1 MNACLWRRRLS
12 MKKIIVPFVFLGVL
26 FFSCTNGMVDSR
38 NINENYSGKIYLASS
53 GLSDYTQ
60 RSVSSIGFQTTGNP
74 NAVPEVFVVKGC
86 DAAILSEQEVVLAV
100 KTCLEGKTLVIDC
113 PTAKQL
119 DAFKDRID
127 AVLSIPAEDGEESE
141 FKYEY
146 LKDQSDISPNSIY
159 EIIPE
164 KVSDG
169 LACTESDSAI
179 LANSTN
185 YGAIALRQGQ
195 IYFVHDINDAL
206 SLDSANVKA
215 DCSRVVENSIK
226 NFVEWIKNPEAEEE
240 RTLSGKE
247 SAINALRSVTSEAA
261 LESAKKA
268 QSAVHNFTA
277 TFTTN
282 ERTHYDGRYEGRAEN
297 VQIYIDVW
305 SACDIA
311 AQKEWYLVK
320 TSVVC
325 NNQQLNNVTEWSDKY
340 VSPYFEKCSIKSY
353 VNGATVDASKC
364 SPQNSA
370 GSTNFTSGSGFSIG
384 ANAGLNSSGPSA
396 GLSVGYSV
404 SQSSSRS
411 IPDISVKFEPA
422 ADQHSA
428 KWSFTAPKVE
438 GYWDGLV
445 SKCNGAKSIQTNAV
459 TFDTYTIYTRPSNFA
474 PKYKTI
480 ELTTTVNVNLE
491 MLTSWIGG
499 LGRLTSRWYDRS
511 TGWIYFDYIKKPS
524 NLVGE
529 YIMSFSAPEGTTP
542 ERYELLNKALRDY
555 IDDWE
560 TNVKYYTFGDIT
572 SPNGPLDKVAKSY
585 FSGPKQKITTN
596 KDVLKDRGFS
606 GKYTFYIRN
615 VSTGKNVTSFDVT
628 F

>member
-1 MNACLWRRRLS
+1 
-12 MKKIIVPFVFLGVL
+12 MKKILIPFVFLAVL
-26 FFSCTNGMVDSR
+26 FFSCSNGMVDSR
-38 NINENYSGKIYLASS
+38 DIGNENYSGKIYLASY

-60 RSVSSIGFQTTGNP
+60 RSVSAVGFQTTENP
-74 NAVPEVFVVKGC
+74 NAVPEVFVVKGS
-86 DAAILSEQEVVLAV
+86 DAAVLSEQEVVLAV
-100 KTCLEGKTLVIDC
+100 KTCLEGKTLIIDS
-113 PTAKQL
+113 PSEGQL
-119 DAFKDRID
+119 ESFKNRID
-127 AVLSIPAEDGEESE
+127 AVLSIPAEDGEENV

-146 LKDQSDISPNSIY
+146 LKDQSEISPNSIY
-159 EIIPE
+159 GIIPE
-164 KVSDG
+164 KSTG
-169 LACTESDSAI
+169 GFGSAEFDSAI
-179 LANSTN
+179 PADNKN

-195 IYFVHDINDAL
+195 IYFVHKIDDAVNL
-206 SLDSANVKA
+206 GAENLKTDYTNVEE
-215 DCSRVVENSIK
+215 SSIK
-226 NFVEWIKNPEAEEE
+226 SFVEWIKNPEAEEE
-240 RTLSGKE
+240 RTLSGKK

-277 TFTTN
+277 TFKTN
-282 ERTHYDGRYEGRAEN
+282 ERTHYDGRYEGRSEN

-305 SACDIA
+305 CACDIS

-340 VSPYFEKCSIKSY
+340 VSPYFEKCTIKSY

-384 ANAGLNSSGPSA
+384 ANAGVNSSGPSA

-445 SKCNGAKSIQTNAV
+445 TKCNGAKSIQTNAV

-499 LGRLTSRWYDRS
+499 LGRLTSRWYDQS
-511 TGWIYFDYIKKPS
+511 TGWIYYDYIKKPS
-524 NLVGE
+524 NLSGE

-555 IDDWE
+555 IDDWG
-560 TNVKYYTFGDIT
+560 TNVKYYTFGDKN
-572 SPNGPLDKVAKSY
+572 SPNGPLDKTAKAY

-615 VSTGKNVTSFDVT
+615 VSTGKNVASFDVT

>member
-1 MNACLWRRRLS
+1 
-12 MKKIIVPFVFLGVL
+12 MKKILIPFVFLAVL
-26 FFSCTNGMVDSR
+26 FFSCSNGMVDSR
-38 NINENYSGKIYLASS
+38 DIGNENYSGKIYLASY

-60 RSVSSIGFQTTGNP
+60 RSVSAVGFQTTENP
-74 NAVPEVFVVKGC
+74 NTVPEVFVVKGS
-86 DAAILSEQEVVLAV
+86 DAAVLSEQEVVLAV
-100 KTCLEGKTLVIDC
+100 KTCLEGKTLIIDS
-113 PTAKQL
+113 PSEGQL
-119 DAFKDRID
+119 ESFKNRID
-127 AVLSIPAEDGEESE
+127 AVLSIPAEDDGEND
-141 FKYEY
+141 FRYEY
-146 LKDQSDISPNSIY
+146 LKDQSEISPNSIY
-159 EIIPE
+159 GIIPE
-164 KVSDG
+164 KS
-169 LACTESDSAI
+169 TEGFGSAEFDSAI
-179 LANSTN
+179 PADNKN

-195 IYFVHDINDAL
+195 IYFVHKIDDAVNL
-206 SLDSANVKA
+206 GAENLKTDYTNVEE
-215 DCSRVVENSIK
+215 SSIK
-226 NFVEWIKNPEAEEE
+226 SFVEWIKNPEAEEE
-240 RTLSGKE
+240 RTLSGKK

-261 LESAKKA
+261 LENAKKA

-277 TFTTN
+277 TFKTN
-282 ERTHYDGRYEGRAEN
+282 ERTHYDGRYEGRSEN

-305 SACDIA
+305 CACDIS

-340 VSPYFEKCSIKSY
+340 VSPYFEKCTIKSY

-384 ANAGLNSSGPSA
+384 ANAGVNSSGPTA

-499 LGRLTSRWYDRS
+499 LGRLTSRWYDQS
-511 TGWIYFDYIKKPS
+511 TGWIYYDYIKKPS
-524 NLVGE
+524 NLSGE

-555 IDDWE
+555 IDDWG
-560 TNVKYYTFGDIT
+560 TNVKYYTFGDKN
-572 SPNGPLDKVAKSY
+572 SPNGPLDKTAKAY

-615 VSTGKNVTSFDVT
+615 VSTGKNVASFDVT

>member
-1 MNACLWRRRLS
+1 
-12 MKKIIVPFVFLGVL
+12 MKKILIPFVFLAVL
-26 FFSCTNGMVDSR
+26 FFSCSNGMVDSR
-38 NINENYSGKIYLASS
+38 GIDNENYSGKIYLASY

-60 RSVSSIGFQTTGNP
+60 RSVSAVGFQTTENP
-74 NAVPEVFVVKGC
+74 NAVPEVFVVKGS
-86 DAAILSEQEVVLAV
+86 DAAVLSEQEVVLAV
-100 KTCLEGKTLVIDC
+100 KTCLEGKTLIIDS
-113 PTAKQL
+113 PSEGQL
-119 DAFKDRID
+119 ESFKNRID
-127 AVLSIPAEDGEESE
+127 AVLSIPAEDGEENV

-146 LKDQSDISPNSIY
+146 LKDQSEISPNSIY

-164 KVSDG
+164 KSTG
-169 LACTESDSAI
+169 GFGSAEFDSAI
-179 LANSTN
+179 PADNKN

-195 IYFVHDINDAL
+195 IYFVHKIDDAVNL
-206 SLDSANVKA
+206 GAENLKTDYTNVEE
-215 DCSRVVENSIK
+215 SSIK
-226 NFVEWIKNPEAEEE
+226 SFVEWIKNPEAEEE
-240 RTLSGKE
+240 RTLSGKK

-277 TFTTN
+277 TFKTN
-282 ERTHYDGRYEGRAEN
+282 ERTHYDGRYEGRSEN

-305 SACDIA
+305 CACDIS

-384 ANAGLNSSGPSA
+384 ANAGVNSSGPTA

-422 ADQHSA
+422 ADQHSE

-445 SKCNGAKSIQTNAV
+445 TKCNGAKSIQTNAV

-499 LGRLTSRWYDRS
+499 LGRLTSRWYDQS
-511 TGWIYFDYIKKPS
+511 TGWIYYDYIKKPS

-555 IDDWE
+555 IDDWG
-560 TNVKYYTFGDIT
+560 TNVKYYTFGDKN
-572 SPNGPLDKVAKSY
+572 SPNGPLDKTAKAY

-615 VSTGKNVTSFDVT
+615 VSTGKNVASFDVT

>member
-1 MNACLWRRRLS
+1 
-12 MKKIIVPFVFLGVL
+12 MKKILIPFVFLAVL
-26 FFSCTNGMVDSR
+26 FFSCSNGMVDSR
-38 NINENYSGKIYLASS
+38 DIGNENYSGKIYLASY

-60 RSVSSIGFQTTGNP
+60 RSVSAVGFQTTENP
-74 NAVPEVFVVKGC
+74 NAVPEVFVVKGS
-86 DAAILSEQEVVLAV
+86 DAAVLSEQEVVLAV
-100 KTCLEGKTLVIDC
+100 KTCLEGKTLIIDS
-113 PTAKQL
+113 PSEGQL
-119 DAFKDRID
+119 ESFKNRID
-127 AVLSIPAEDGEESE
+127 AVLSIPAEDGEENV

-146 LKDQSDISPNSIY
+146 LKDQSEISPNSIY

-164 KVSDG
+164 KSTG
-169 LACTESDSAI
+169 GFGSAEFDSAI
-179 LANSTN
+179 PADNKN

-195 IYFVHDINDAL
+195 IYFVHKIDDAVNL
-206 SLDSANVKA
+206 GAENLKTDYTNVEE
-215 DCSRVVENSIK
+215 SSIK
-226 NFVEWIKNPEAEEE
+226 SFVEWIKNPEAEEE
-240 RTLSGKE
+240 RTLSGKK

-277 TFTTN
+277 TFKTN
-282 ERTHYDGRYEGRAEN
+282 ERTHYDGRYEGRSEN

-305 SACDIA
+305 CACDIS

-340 VSPYFEKCSIKSY
+340 VSPYFEKCTIKSY

-384 ANAGLNSSGPSA
+384 ANAGVNSSGPTA

-459 TFDTYTIYTRPSNFA
+459 TFDTYTIYPRPSNFA

-499 LGRLTSRWYDRS
+499 LGRLTSRWYDQS
-511 TGWIYFDYIKKPS
+511 TGWIYYDYIKKPS

-542 ERYELLNKALRDY
+542 ERHELLNKALRDY
-555 IDDWE
+555 IDDWG
-560 TNVKYYTFGDIT
+560 TNVKYYTFGDKN
-572 SPNGPLDKVAKSY
+572 SPNGPLDKTAKAY

-615 VSTGKNVTSFDVT
+615 VSTGKNVASFDVT